1 MTITNGNTEVEVRS
15 GHSVYAENEANK
27 EEAAY
32 IQWGDLKEDKRL
44 EIEELTKE
52 ISEKTERLKRL
63 ILSCSGAS
71 DRRSKTA

>member
-15 GHSVYAENEANK
+15 GHSVYVENEANK

-32 IQWGDLKEDKRL
+32 TKWGDLKEDKRL

-63 ILSCSGAS
+63 ILSCSGTS